1 MSQLDPAIHPITRL
15 KICAALAAADATEEN
30 IRKEMRF
37 AQLRDIVD
45 TTDATLSKQLSALE
59 EHGYV
64 TRFREYGSSRAKD
77 TVWVTLTNAGLAA
90 YRGHMDALR
99 SLAGEDHVSG

>member
-1 MSQLDPAIHPITRL
+1 M
-15 KICAALAAADATEEN
+15 
-30 IRKEMRF
+30 
-37 AQLRDIVD
+37 D

-99 SLAGEDHVSG
+99 SIAGEDHVSG